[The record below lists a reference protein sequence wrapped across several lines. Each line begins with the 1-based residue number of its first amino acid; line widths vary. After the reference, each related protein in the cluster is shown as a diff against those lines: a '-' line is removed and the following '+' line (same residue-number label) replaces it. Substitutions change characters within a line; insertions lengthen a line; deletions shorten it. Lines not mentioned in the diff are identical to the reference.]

1 MKKTLSLLLALLMA
15 LGVLSAL
22 SESFASDYAA
32 MNEAAASVLVMT
44 LYDEE
49 DKEIGKASGFMAFDG
64 RHAVTTWLAVS
75 TAARI
80 EIVTDEGQ
88 KLGAFKLLGCDS
100 DCNIAILAFDEDT
113 NLKPLALLEEGNA
126 RRAAACVSIAG
137 QNGVNAINTGNIA
150 TTFSVQGL
158 DLIQFTAPISDG
170 ASGGALLDENGL
182 VAGVTM
188 FGLSGE
194 IGYTVVQNMNFALSV
209 KHVNELWDFC
219 KNDEPVELKDWS
231 ITDINPDSTDINLS
245 GKMTLIN
252 DSGYSI
258 HSFMIFSRNDV
269 RRYGFDG
276 WLKNGQTAE
285 ITFTENELL
294 TEKPLYITFY
304 LRYSG
309 EDIRFE
315 QAIPIEE
322 LVGKTMHVS
331 IKDSVSEWGNPVKKP
346 ILVADESENASGAQ
360 RHVKEKSED
369 TEDFTIPETIER
381 ERNIAKNNC
390 IIFNNTSL
398 AMTGVSFFN
407 IDKYK
412 QYVVSEEKI
421 LPGEYCVVELPE
433 ELINNDGKY
442 SWRLSVYL
450 NDGVGS
456 RYDAQIHT
464 KDQDMYC
471 GALFFA
477 QQKEG
482 TRQTYLE
489 AQ

>member
-113 NLKPLALLEEGNA
+113 NLKPLALLEEGSA

-158 DLIQFTAPISDG
+158 DLIQFTAPISNG

-209 KHVNELWDFC
+209 KHVIELWDFC

-231 ITDINPDSTDINLS
+231 ITDINPDSQSISVSNKITLVNDTGYSFVSIQLRTQWGQNHKKQNRTKQYTWIKNGESVEFELPQEQILDPDLIVNIETTMNLS
-245 GKMTLIN
+245 GHYVQVVKNNIPAGDLLGKTISLTYN
-252 DSGYSI
+252 PYPASVLVPNALD
-258 HSFMIFSRNDV
+258 
-269 RRYGFDG
+269 DG
-276 WLKNGQTAE
+276 N
-285 ITFTENELL
+285 NEL
-294 TEKPLYITFY
+294 K
-304 LRYSG
+304 
-309 EDIRFE
+309 
-315 QAIPIEE
+315 
-322 LVGKTMHVS
+322 
-331 IKDSVSEWGNPVKKP
+331 
-346 ILVADESENASGAQ
+346 Q

-381 ERNIAKNNC
+381 KRELSKNLCVIVNDLDISITNIRLYSDLKS
-390 IIFNNTSL
+390 I
-398 AMTGVSFFN
+398 
-407 IDKYK
+407 KYPCG
-412 QYVVSEEKI
+412 KI
-421 LPGEYCVVELPE
+421 YPGEYYMFELPE
-433 ELINNDGKY
+433 AFVNNNNKAWWILTVEFDNGRTATIQTPNQDEICGKILRTKPGDGIYNKY
-442 SWRLSVYL
+442 V
-450 NDGVGS
+450 
-456 RYDAQIHT
+456 
-464 KDQDMYC
+464 
-471 GALFFA
+471 
-477 QQKEG
+477 
-482 TRQTYLE
+482 LE

>member
-170 ASGGALLDENGL
+170 ASGGALLD
-182 VAGVTM
+182 
-188 FGLSGE
+188 
-194 IGYTVVQNMNFALSV
+194 
-209 KHVNELWDFC
+209 
-219 KNDEPVELKDWS
+219 
-231 ITDINPDSTDINLS
+231 
-245 GKMTLIN
+245 
-252 DSGYSI
+252 
-258 HSFMIFSRNDV
+258 
-269 RRYGFDG
+269 
-276 WLKNGQTAE
+276 TA
-285 ITFTENELL
+285 
-294 TEKPLYITFY
+294 
-304 LRYSG
+304 
-309 EDIRFE
+309 
-315 QAIPIEE
+315 
-322 LVGKTMHVS
+322 
-331 IKDSVSEWGNPVKKP
+331 
-346 ILVADESENASGAQ
+346 
-360 RHVKEKSED
+360 
-369 TEDFTIPETIER
+369 
-381 ERNIAKNNC
+381 
-390 IIFNNTSL
+390 
-398 AMTGVSFFN
+398 
-407 IDKYK
+407 
-412 QYVVSEEKI
+412 
-421 LPGEYCVVELPE
+421 
-433 ELINNDGKY
+433 
-442 SWRLSVYL
+442 
-450 NDGVGS
+450 
-456 RYDAQIHT
+456 
-464 KDQDMYC
+464 
-471 GALFFA
+471 
-477 QQKEG
+477 
-482 TRQTYLE
+482 
-489 AQ
+489 